1 MPEFHIP
8 ESRAKAAQR
17 RKLSKVLAFV
27 KRAQSIRLNT
37 GCTIMPIP
45 TTNKNM
51 IAIAG
56 SVANAS
62 NLIKF
67 MCEIGLISIESDKYR
82 FNSRRAGGNFSKKY
96 RYYYENEVRLIEY
109 CKQEGIKE
117 HLTKNCQKKN
127 EEALPAY
134 LMISPENIAFSSRVR
149 LVKPKNVSVAGFEE
163 NLTRCLYREYPDLE
177 RYQKLADEINET
189 YYTEY
194 PELAIRFVPHLT
206 WDKTKMY
213 IKKIGIRA
221 TNQCVSASDTTTHD
235 DNLHRIA
242 EKSYIKGLHYDPT
255 KEIII
260 TNGGMGALSLL
271 FLVLLNEGDEILIQ
285 DPQWLNYVAQ
295 VKYCNGTAVRVPTDI
310 AHNFEMQGETIENL
324 ISPRTKA
331 IMINTPNN
339 PTGCVM
345 SEDSLYRIAEIA
357 VKHDLLVIS
366 DDVYNTLIYDG
377 AAAPLIAAFPHMR
390 ERTVIV
396 NSFSKSFAMTGW
408 RIGFVAGP
416 AEIVDRMT
424 KCQENFNACANSVG
438 QYACAVALDHPE
450 LSDMICKHS
459 RIGAVCF

>member
-1 MPEFHIP
+1 
-8 ESRAKAAQR
+8 
-17 RKLSKVLAFV
+17 
-27 KRAQSIRLNT
+27 
-37 GCTIMPIP
+37 
-45 TTNKNM
+45 
-51 IAIAG
+51 
-56 SVANAS
+56 
-62 NLIKF
+62 
-67 MCEIGLISIESDKYR
+67 
-82 FNSRRAGGNFSKKY
+82 
-96 RYYYENEVRLIEY
+96 
-109 CKQEGIKE
+109 
-117 HLTKNCQKKN
+117 
-127 EEALPAY
+127 
-134 LMISPENIAFSSRVR
+134 
-149 LVKPKNVSVAGFEE
+149 
-163 NLTRCLYREYPDLE
+163 
-177 RYQKLADEINET
+177 
-189 YYTEY
+189 
-194 PELAIRFVPHLT
+194 
-206 WDKTKMY
+206 
-213 IKKIGIRA
+213 
-221 TNQCVSASDTTTHD
+221 
-235 DNLHRIA
+235 
-242 EKSYIKGLHYDPT
+242 
-255 KEIII
+255 
-260 TNGGMGALSLL
+260 MGALSLL

-310 AHNFEMQGETIENL
+310 AHNFEMQGETIEDL

-377 AAAPLIAAFPHMR
+377 ATAPLIAAFPHMR

-450 LSDMICKHS
+450 LSDMICKTFADRRSVLLKGLKHIEGIKCNCPRGAFYVFADIS
-459 RIGAVCF
+459 SFGLTSAEFCNRLLDEEKVVCIPGSAFGTCGEGFIRIAYTCAEEDLNKAILRIQRFCKKLSERKGLI